1 MLHQHD
7 EKKPRS
13 RSLTD
18 MTPEALRD
26 LLERDPHRAAST
38 VQTLAGQ
45 GVSAAQLLFGRMLL
59 EGTGCVKSP
68 AAAFAWFRRAAT
80 DDHAEAI
87 NMLGRCLENGWG
99 TAVDA
104 QRAFGCYARA
114 AQLGDDW
121 AQYNLGHMYLDGNG
135 VTRDPVLAM
144 HWYAL
149 ASAQGHARAMNLLA
163 RCYEEGW
170 GVPKDSAH
178 AADWYR
184 KSAEAGYFRGQ
195 YNWATVLMAIGRAD
209 EATAWLSR
217 AQQGA
222 TPSVRRII
230 ADYMALTD
238 NTSIPAPVLPPDHHG
253 AAMATKRM
261 S

>member
-1 MLHQHD
+1 MLRQHD
-7 EKKPRS
+7 ENKLRS
-13 RSLTD
+13 RGHTD

-26 LLERDPHRAAST
+26 LLQRDPHRAAST
-38 VQTLAGQ
+38 VQMLADQ
-45 GVSAAQLLFGRMLL
+45 GVPAAQLLFGRMLL

-68 AAAFAWFRRAAT
+68 AAAFAWFQRAAT
-80 DDHAEAI
+80 DDQAEAI

-135 VTRDPVLAM
+135 ITRDPALAM
-144 HWYAL
+144 HWYAQ
-149 ASAQGHARAMNLLA
+149 ASAQGHPRAMNLLA

-170 GVPKDSAH
+170 GVSKDPAQ

-195 YNWATVLMAIGRAD
+195 YNWATVLMAMGRTD
-209 EATAWLSR
+209 EASVWLSR
-217 AQQGA
+217 AEQTA
-222 TPSVRRII
+222 TPAVGRII
-230 ADYMALTD
+230 ADYMARTEP
-238 NTSIPAPVLPPDHHG
+238 SSMHASAIPPDPH
-253 AAMATKRM
+253 AAAAETKRA
-261 S
+261 